1 MCSEPAGIGP
11 EKALLRPSSALEP
24 LHAGRPQR
32 WASIHSEIVTD
43 PAATQTTRR
52 HEGRGI
58 QAWIVYPA
66 ALAVAGFLLVRAIG
80 VLALTW
86 APARAGRPPIE
97 VLASWDGG
105 WYLRIAANGYADR
118 LDLSTPMTDQI
129 TGSLAFFPIYPLLI
143 RFVSG
148 LTGANSAWA
157 GVVISLVAGAVA
169 AAGIA
174 VLASDWAGP
183 RVGVLAALLWAAA
196 PMGVV
201 ASMVYTEALFTAVV
215 VWTFVALRRNSWVL
229 VAVLGLAA
237 GLTRP
242 TGIALG
248 TAVAVYVIGIC
259 WRARG
264 RETREPESD
273 SPGVVVPVVAAGL
286 ALAGTPLF
294 WLWVAYRAG
303 RWDAWFAVQDAFW
316 GSRFD
321 GGASL
326 MRLVGSL
333 LRGQPPPDV
342 SAMAVT
348 TLMCLLA
355 AASLL
360 VLAVRA
366 RVWWPMLVYTAIS
379 LAMVIGSAGYF
390 SSKLRFLVPMFVLAF
405 PVAHWLAGRS
415 RLIQVIAVVAAVA
428 ATTVSG
434 TWLLLSWP
442 YAI

>member
-1 MCSEPAGIGP
+1 M
-11 EKALLRPSSALEP
+11 
-24 LHAGRPQR
+24 
-32 WASIHSEIVTD
+32 
-43 PAATQTTRR
+43 
-52 HEGRGI
+52 
-58 QAWIVYPA
+58 
-66 ALAVAGFLLVRAIG
+66 
-80 VLALTW
+80 
-86 APARAGRPPIE
+86 
-97 VLASWDGG
+97 
-105 WYLRIAANGYADR
+105 
-118 LDLSTPMTDQI
+118 
-129 TGSLAFFPIYPLLI
+129 
-143 RFVSG
+143 
-148 LTGANSAWA
+148 
-157 GVVISLVAGAVA
+157 ISLVAGALA

-174 VLASDWAGP
+174 ILARDWAGP

-201 ASMVYTEALFTAVV
+201 ASMVYTEALFTALV

-229 VAVLGLAA
+229 VAVLGLAG

-248 TAVAVYVIGIC
+248 TAVAAYVVWIC

-264 RETREPESD
+264 WETREPGSD
-273 SPGVVVPVVAAGL
+273 SSGVVVPVVAAGL

-294 WLWVAYRAG
+294 WLWIAYRAG
-303 RWDAWFAVQDAFW
+303 RWDGWFAVQDAFW

-326 MRLVGSL
+326 VSLFGSL
-333 LRGQPPPDV
+333 LRGQPPLGV

-348 TLMCLLA
+348 TLLCLLA
-355 AASLL
+355 AVGLL

-379 LAMVIGSAGYF
+379 LTMVIGSAGYF
-390 SSKLRFLVPMFVLAF
+390 SSKLRFLVPMFVLAL
-405 PVAHWLAGRS
+405 PVARWLAGGS
-415 RLIQVIAVVAAVA
+415 RLIQVIALVAAVA